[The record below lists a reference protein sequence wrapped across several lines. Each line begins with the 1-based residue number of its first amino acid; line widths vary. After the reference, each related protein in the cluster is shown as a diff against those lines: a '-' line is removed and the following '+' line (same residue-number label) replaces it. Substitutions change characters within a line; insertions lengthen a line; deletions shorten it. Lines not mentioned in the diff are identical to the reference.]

1 MENISKVYRTSLTPL
16 SFLERSALVFA
27 EKTAVIHGDKR
38 YNYREFSERVNRLT
52 SALKNRGLKPG
63 ERVAFFCPNIPPM
76 LEAHFGVLRAGAILV
91 PINIRLSSKEVAFI
105 LNHSGASFLFVD
117 TELAPVI
124 EPVLNELETVKHII
138 NIADLPDL
146 KLLEGE
152 EYERFLES
160 GSPEP
165 CPFDLKD
172 EEGTICINYTSGTTG
187 NPKGVMYT
195 HRGAYL
201 NSLGEELTS
210 GFTEKTVYLWTL
222 PMFHCNGW
230 CCTWG
235 VTGVGGTHVCVRKVE
250 PGVIWDLIAQEG
262 VTHFNGAPVVLTSLL
277 NAPQCPQSLKI
288 PITITTA
295 GAPPSPTLIEQVRG
309 LGAKVVHVYGLTE
322 TYGPHTVCV
331 EQAAWANLEAQEQAT
346 LFAQQGVSY
355 LIADPVRV
363 VDKNMNDVPADG
375 KTLGEVTMRGN
386 NVMKGYYNNPE
397 KTAESFE
404 GGWFHSGDV
413 GVMHPDG
420 YIELKDRGKDVIITG
435 GENVSSIEV
444 EQVIDRNPAVL
455 EVAVVGIPD
464 KKWGETIKA
473 FVCLKEGAQLS
484 EQELIDFCREQIAH
498 FKCPRVVEFTELPKT
513 GTGKIQKFVLREK
526 EWAGHASRIH

>member
-1 MENISKVYRTSLTPL
+1 MPTASKVYRTSLTPL
-16 SFLERSALVFA
+16 SFLERSAQVFPD
-27 EKTAVIHGDKR
+27 KTAVIHGELR
-38 YNYREFSERVNRLT
+38 YNYRQFSERVNRLT
-52 SALKNRGLKPG
+52 SALKKRGLQTG
-63 ERVAFFCPNIPPM
+63 DRVAYFCPNIPPM
-76 LEAHFGVLRAGAILV
+76 LEAHFGVLQAEAILV

-105 LNHSGASFLFVD
+105 LNHSGSRFLFVD
-117 TELAPVI
+117 TELASVV
-124 EPVLNELETVKHII
+124 EPVLSELETVEHII
-138 NIADLPDL
+138 NIKDLPNFSSLAGDN
-146 KLLEGE
+146 
-152 EYERFLES
+152 YENFLES
-160 GSPEP
+160 GSPDP
-165 CPFDLKD
+165 CPLVLED
-172 EEGTICINYTSGTTG
+172 EEATICINYTSGTTG

-210 GFTEKTVYLWTL
+210 GFDVNTKYLWTL

-235 VTGVGGTHVCVRKVE
+235 VTGVGGTHVCLRKVD
-250 PGVIWDLIAQEG
+250 PGLVWKLIDQEG
-262 VTHFNGAPVVLTSLL
+262 ITHLNGAPVVLTSLM
-277 NAPQCPQSLKI
+277 NSPQCPESLNI

-309 LGAKVVHVYGLTE
+309 IGAKVVHVYGLTE

-331 EQAAWANLEAQEQAT
+331 EQESWAKLEAKEQAT
-346 LFAQQGVSY
+346 RFARQGVSY

-375 KTLGEVTMRGN
+375 QTLGEVTMRGN
-386 NVMKGYYNNPE
+386 NVMKGYYNNPQ
-397 KTAESFE
+397 KTAEAFE

-420 YIELKDRGKDVIITG
+420 YIELKDRSKDVIITG

-444 EQVIDRNPAVL
+444 EQVIYRNPAVL

-464 KKWGETIKA
+464 EKWGETIKA
-473 FVCLKEGAQLS
+473 FVCLKKGAQLS

-498 FKCPRVVEFTELPKT
+498 FKCPRSIEFGELPKT

-526 EWAGHASRIH
+526 EWSGQKSRIH